1 MNLIEQWGTGVPRM
15 FKQAAELGLPEPQIA
30 ESGMRVRFVVYLAE
44 QVHVEINR
52 LTQQVSQQ
60 VTQQVIRLLE
70 KIEGEMSRSQLMQAL
85 QLKDRVNF
93 TRIYLEPALV
103 LNLIEMTQP
112 DSPKSPTQ
120 KYRLTAKGRQLTDI
134 GV

>member
-1 MNLIEQWGTGVPRM
+1 MKKT
-15 FKQAAELGLPEPQIA
+15 
-30 ESGMRVRFVVYLAE
+30 
-44 QVHVEINR
+44 
-52 LTQQVSQQ
+52 
-60 VTQQVIRLLE
+60 
-70 KIEGEMSRSQLMQAL
+70 EGEMSRSQLMQAL

-93 TRIYLEPALV
+93 TRMYLEPALA

-134 GV
+134 GI